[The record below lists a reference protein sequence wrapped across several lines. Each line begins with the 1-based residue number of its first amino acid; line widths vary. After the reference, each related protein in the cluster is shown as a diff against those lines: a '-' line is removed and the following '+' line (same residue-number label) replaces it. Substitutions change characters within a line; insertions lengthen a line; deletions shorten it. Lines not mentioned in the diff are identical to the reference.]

1 MEKSNSLKIMV
12 VIVIL
17 LIITSVLA
25 VFLSNRENSPADNP
39 PAESEN
45 PNIQKNIV
53 RLKEDDSF
61 FALQKIINSLYDN
74 ISGQNNK
81 TVYDL
86 LEENYKNENNLT
98 VENAAQKLNNN
109 YESTNYI
116 AEEIYY
122 NPNSDLTFYF
132 IKGYLVNVPAEEGDI
147 VYYKD
152 KCYLVILDKKGYYVI
167 KPLEDNLNIQNYAN
181 NYNIE
186 TMNLNSSNKYVE
198 LEIKEKNKLSSYVAI
213 YKRLLYIDTEKAYNM
228 LDDGTKA
235 KFPTIEDFKN
245 NLTNMYNTLFTEFR
259 NIEGNELNDRIVY
272 TATNADIGTITITEY
287 YPMDYKIGFN
297 FI

>member
-1 MEKSNSLKIMV
+1 MEKSNSLKIIV

-25 VFLSNRENSPADNP
+25 VFLSNRNYPLDNP
-39 PAESEN
+39 PVEVEN
-45 PNIQKNIV
+45 PNIQKSIV
-53 RLKEDDSF
+53 RLKEDSSF
-61 FALQKIINSLYDN
+61 FALQKIINDLYDN
-74 ISGQNNK
+74 IAGQNNQI
-81 TVYDL
+81 VYDL
-86 LEENYKNENNLT
+86 LEENYKKENNIT
-98 VENAAQKLNNN
+98 VENAVQKMNNN

-132 IKGYLVNVPAEEGDI
+132 INGYLVNVPAEEGDI

-152 KCYLVILDKKGYYVI
+152 KCYLVIVDKTKNYVI

-181 NYNIE
+181 NYDIE
-186 TMNLNSSNKYVE
+186 AMDLNSSNKYSE
-198 LEIKEKNKLSSYVAI
+198 LEVKEKNKLSSYIAI

-228 LDDGTKA
+228 LDDGTKV

-259 NIEGNELNDRIVY
+259 NVERNELNDRIVY
-272 TATNADIGTITITEY
+272 NATNVDIGTITITEY
-287 YPMDYKIGFN
+287 YPMEYKIGFN

>member
-1 MEKSNSLKIMV
+1 MEKSNSLKIIV

-25 VFLSNRENSPADNP
+25 VFLSNRNYPLDNP
-39 PAESEN
+39 PVEVEN
-45 PNIQKNIV
+45 PNIQKSIV
-53 RLKEDDSF
+53 RLKEDSSF
-61 FALQKIINSLYDN
+61 FALQKIINDLYDN
-74 ISGQNNK
+74 IAGQNNQI
-81 TVYDL
+81 VYDL
-86 LEENYKNENNLT
+86 LEENYKKENNIT
-98 VENAAQKLNNN
+98 VENAVQKMNNN

-132 IKGYLVNVPAEEGDI
+132 INGYLVNVPAEEGDI

-152 KCYLVILDKKGYYVI
+152 KCYLVIVDKTKNYVI

-181 NYNIE
+181 NYDIE
-186 TMNLNSSNKYVE
+186 AMDLSSSNKYSE
-198 LEIKEKNKLSSYVAI
+198 LEVKEKNKLSSYIAI

-228 LDDGTKA
+228 LDDGTKV

-259 NIEGNELNDRIVY
+259 NVERNELNDRIVY
-272 TATNADIGTITITEY
+272 NATNVDIGTITITEY
-287 YPMDYKIGFN
+287 YPMEYKIGFN

>member
-1 MEKSNSLKIMV
+1 MEKSNSLKIIV

-61 FALQKIINSLYDN
+61 FALQKIINGLYDN

-81 TVYDL
+81 MVYDL
-86 LEENYKNENNLT
+86 LEDNFKNENNLT

-132 IKGYLVNVPAEEGDI
+132 IKGYLVNVPAEEGNI

-186 TMNLNSSNKYVE
+186 TMNLNSSNKYIE

-245 NLTNMYNTLFTEFR
+245 NLTNMYITLFTEFR

-287 YPMDYKIGFN
+287 YPMDYKIGV
-297 FI
+297 